1 MYTIDDI
8 DYIIRDGVRYFIRN
22 RSIESVRSIGIHKL
36 KYLKPIKIFG
46 TINNIDFNVSNIF
59 NGLFLSNISNFKNID
74 KIFSYNTA
82 LKINENNKELIKEQK
97 TMFAN
102 LIRFEFQNINQK
114 CCLFES
120 GFFIIEVINTTFE
133 EDKEILNNFLT
144 TINQIDCIKE
154 KRYEDITLNDYK
166 YKTRKELNRKILKIQ
181 RFIKNKLKK
190 IRLHYYILYLV
201 KIYLNPESIALKY
214 RIENFD
220 KEKENCMIFIN
231 SQNKLIRYKFI

>member
-22 RSIESVRSIGIHKL
+22 RSIESVGSIGIHKL

-120 GFFIIEVINTTFE
+120 GFFIVAMKSIKSCLDYIKKSRFIS
-133 EDKEILNNFLT
+133 KEI
-144 TINQIDCIKE
+144 
-154 KRYEDITLNDYK
+154 
-166 YKTRKELNRKILKIQ
+166 
-181 RFIKNKLKK
+181 
-190 IRLHYYILYLV
+190 
-201 KIYLNPESIALKY
+201 
-214 RIENFD
+214 
-220 KEKENCMIFIN
+220 
-231 SQNKLIRYKFI
+231 